1 MNSKIDFFQNRITQ
15 LQEKI
20 TQLKARSR
28 DISVLRIIAFLLF
41 VAAIIFLLNLKVFT
55 PIIVI
60 SFLFFTGF
68 GLIVRHHNKLRAE
81 LLLHEKIRQI
91 NQEEIDRLNYKFEAL
106 PTWEEFDNEQHV
118 YAGDLDLYGKKSLFQ
133 LINRA
138 ETATGVRRL
147 KYWVEHFADKAT
159 IETRQAAVKELASKV
174 AWRQKIQAHGNVNK
188 RVKGQDDDFQNWLN
202 GTDKISSNRL
212 YRVLPYIFF
221 IVSGVL
227 LIGAFTNL
235 SPFSLMLLP
244 IIISGFFLVRIRV
257 YSETTYQMTS
267 TGVVLLQSVEN
278 ILLLLEKENFE
289 NGYLLELKKKLFDG
303 RGHASW
309 KIIELRKILAWL
321 NLRGNQIYHLFNF
334 IFLLDFIF
342 LMKAEKW
349 RKKYKDDVGIW
360 FGTIADFEAL
370 SSLAAFTF
378 AHDGYTFPG
387 ISGEDHIFTCTSLG
401 HPLIPPEQ
409 RISNDF
415 AIEGAGQVG
424 IVTGS
429 NMAGKSTFLRTVG
442 VNAVLAF
449 AGAPV
454 CADQLDLSI
463 FQVFTSMR
471 TKDNLVENISSFYA
485 ELLRLKSLLQS
496 INDTRPL
503 LFLLDEIL
511 KGTNSTDR
519 HLGAESLA
527 IQLSQSNAFGL
538 ISTHDLQLGELKLDA
553 RKLKNYNFSSEIDGE
568 EIVFDYKLREGICMS
583 TNASQLMSK
592 IGINIHL
599 SI

>member
-1 MNSKIDFFQNRITQ
+1 MHNKIDFFQKRIIQ
-15 LQEKI
+15 LQQKI
-20 TQLKARSR
+20 TKLKAKSKE
-28 DISVLRIIAFLLF
+28 ISVWRIIAFLLF
-41 VAAIIFLLNLKVFT
+41 VAGIIILLNLKVLT
-55 PIIVI
+55 PIIII

-81 LLLHEKIRQI
+81 LLLYEKIRQI
-91 NQEEIDRLNYKFEAL
+91 NQEEIDRLNHKFEDL
-106 PTWEEFDNEQHV
+106 PTWDEFANEQHV
-118 YAGDLDLYGKKSLFQ
+118 YAADLDLYGKKSLFQ
-133 LINRA
+133 LVNRA
-138 ETATGVRRL
+138 ETAAGVGAL
-147 KYWVEHFADKAT
+147 KYWLEHFADKAT
-159 IETRQAAVKELASKV
+159 IETRQMAVKELAPKV
-174 AWRQKIQAHGNVNK
+174 DWRQKIQAHGKANK
-188 RVKGQDDDFQNWLN
+188 KEKGQDDDFQNWLN
-202 GTDKISSNRL
+202 GTDKISNNGLHRI
-212 YRVLPYIFF
+212 LPYIFF

-227 LIGAFTNL
+227 LIGAFTGL
-235 SPFSLMLLP
+235 SPISFLLLP
-244 IIISGFFLVRIRV
+244 IIISIIFLVRIRV
-257 YSETTYQMTS
+257 YSETTYEMTT

-278 ILLLLEKENFE
+278 ILVLLEKENFG
-289 NGYLLELKKKLFDG
+289 NGYLLELKKKLFDN
-303 RGHASW
+303 RTHASS

-321 NLRGNQIYHLFNF
+321 NLRGNQMYHLFNLM
-334 IFLLDFIF
+334 FLLDFIF
-342 LMKAEKW
+342 LMQAEKW
-349 RKKYKDDVGIW
+349 RQKYKDDVEIW
-360 FGTIADFEAL
+360 FGVIADFEAL
-370 SSLAAFTF
+370 NSLGAFTF
-378 AHDGYTFPG
+378 AHEAYTFPR
-387 ISGEDHIFTCTSLG
+387 ITGEGPIFSCTKLG
-401 HPLIPPEQ
+401 HPLIPPGQ
-409 RISNDF
+409 RVSNDF

-454 CADQLDLSI
+454 CAEQLNLSI

-496 INDTRPL
+496 INETRPV

-538 ISTHDLQLGELKLDA
+538 ISTHDLKLGELKLDA
-553 RKLKNYNFSSEIDGE
+553 KKLKNYNFSSEINGE

-592 IGINIHL
+592 IGININL

>member
-1 MNSKIDFFQNRITQ
+1 
-15 LQEKI
+15 
-20 TQLKARSR
+20 
-28 DISVLRIIAFLLF
+28 
-41 VAAIIFLLNLKVFT
+41 
-55 PIIVI
+55 
-60 SFLFFTGF
+60 
-68 GLIVRHHNKLRAE
+68 
-81 LLLHEKIRQI
+81 
-91 NQEEIDRLNYKFEAL
+91 
-106 PTWEEFDNEQHV
+106 
-118 YAGDLDLYGKKSLFQ
+118 
-133 LINRA
+133 
-138 ETATGVRRL
+138 
-147 KYWVEHFADKAT
+147 
-159 IETRQAAVKELASKV
+159 
-174 AWRQKIQAHGNVNK
+174 
-188 RVKGQDDDFQNWLN
+188 
-202 GTDKISSNRL
+202 
-212 YRVLPYIFF
+212 
-221 IVSGVL
+221 
-227 LIGAFTNL
+227 
-235 SPFSLMLLP
+235 
-244 IIISGFFLVRIRV
+244 
-257 YSETTYQMTS
+257 
-267 TGVVLLQSVEN
+267 
-278 ILLLLEKENFE
+278 
-289 NGYLLELKKKLFDG
+289 
-303 RGHASW
+303 
-309 KIIELRKILAWL
+309 
-321 NLRGNQIYHLFNF
+321 
-334 IFLLDFIF
+334 
-342 LMKAEKW
+342 
-349 RKKYKDDVGIW
+349 
-360 FGTIADFEAL
+360 
-370 SSLAAFTF
+370 
-378 AHDGYTFPG
+378 
-387 ISGEDHIFTCTSLG
+387 
-401 HPLIPPEQ
+401 LIPPEQ
-409 RISNDF
+409 RVSNDF